1 MKKTLEVSIRLKID
15 LENLTVTGEVE
26 QVKNNPE
33 IKVELSNDVM
43 KTPDDSSIVKDFAC
57 KEGWETVKEYVKH
70 KMDMPNLTYNV
81 WIEPL
86 EVEKVQYNT
95 IYLKNHME
103 GSEMYIKEKY
113 FLPIRSAIM
122 ELFQKDYHIAF
133 ANE

>member
-33 IKVELSNDVM
+33 IKVELADDVM
-43 KTPDDSSIVKDFAC
+43 KTPDDSSRVKDFVC

-70 KMDMPNLTYNV
+70 KLDIPNLTYNI
-81 WIEPL
+81 WIRPL

-95 IYLKNHME
+95 IYLKKYME

-113 FLPIRSAIM
+113 YLPIRSAIM

>member
-33 IKVELSNDVM
+33 IKVELADDVM
-43 KTPDDSSIVKDFAC
+43 KTPDDSSRVKDFFC
-57 KEGWETVKEYVKH
+57 KEDWETVKEYVKH
-70 KMDMPNLTYNV
+70 KLDIPNLTYNI
-81 WIEPL
+81 WIRPL

-95 IYLKNHME
+95 IYLKKYME

>member
-70 KMDMPNLTYNV
+70 KLDIPNLTYNI
-81 WIEPL
+81 WIRPL

-95 IYLKNHME
+95 IYLKKYME

-122 ELFQKDYHIAF
+122 ELFQKDYHISF

>member
-15 LENLTVTGEVE
+15 LENLIVTGEVE

-33 IKVELSNDVM
+33 IKAELADEVM
-43 KTPDDSSIVKDFAC
+43 KTPDDSSRVKDFVC

-70 KMDMPNLTYNV
+70 KLDIPNLTYNI
-81 WIEPL
+81 WIRPL

-95 IYLKNHME
+95 IYLKKYME

-113 FLPIRSAIM
+113 FLQILSFLYLR
-122 ELFQKDYHIAF
+122 
-133 ANE
+133 